1 MLFCDAGGVCVKSY
15 RRLAKAPGSVPMSTT
30 HLGGLHHQMTRHAA
44 PLAGCVPRTA
54 TSLHVALSL
63 ALQLDLDLVPAAHT
77 DRGKPPSRNPPIFP
91 VSEPSGCRR
100 ARSSQASGRE
110 RLPSST
116 VIMSA
121 RHLVLATVFVLL
133 ALAAVESA
141 KPKRK
146 QVLHMRRGGP
156 SRAAG
161 RGAADARQSSVLL
174 SLPALR

>member
-1 MLFCDAGGVCVKSY
+1 MVASPALMHDHDSTLHMLQDSPCD
-15 RRLAKAPGSVPMSTT
+15 
-30 HLGGLHHQMTRHAA
+30 H
-44 PLAGCVPRTA
+44 
-54 TSLHVALSL
+54 
-63 ALQLDLDLVPAAHT
+63 
-77 DRGKPPSRNPPIFP
+77 RGKPPSRNPPIFP
-91 VSEPSGCRR
+91 FLPSGCRR
-100 ARSSQASGRE
+100 ARSPQASGE

-121 RHLVLATVFVLL
+121 RHLLLATVFVLL

-161 RGAADARQSSVLL
+161 RGAADARQCSVLL
-174 SLPALR
+174 SLPALHCPPHDTPFSAAS